1 MRSDVV
7 KRFFRIAWFEVE
19 TLLHLHLF
27 PPDLLTFAQRAL
39 CALRY
44 NVLRGLLAASES
56 QKRKISPTF
65 AALLGV

>member
-7 KRFFRIAWFEVE
+7 KRFFRIAWFEIE

-39 CALRY
+39 CGLAIFARDFAESFRRRL
-44 NVLRGLLAASES
+44 GLL
-56 QKRKISPTF
+56 P
-65 AALLGV
+65 L